1 MQENPMDNAVY
12 VKLKGIVIQD
22 LLKDPHRA
30 QFHERELK
38 TEDLTPEYRR
48 AVEEALAELRAAQ
61 REGRAGV
68 PLADER
74 SS

>member
-1 MQENPMDNAVY
+1 MDNAVY

-48 AVEEALAELRAAQ
+48 AVQEALAELRAAQ
-61 REGRAGV
+61 R
-68 PLADER
+68 
-74 SS
+74 SSGASVAMAQPQRK

>member
-1 MQENPMDNAVY
+1 MDNAVY

-61 REGRAGV
+61 RSRGAAAAAAQTQRK
-68 PLADER
+68 
-74 SS
+74 

>member
-1 MQENPMDNAVY
+1 MDNAVY

-61 REGRAGV
+61 RSARESGATAQPQRK
-68 PLADER
+68 
-74 SS
+74 

>member
-1 MQENPMDNAVY
+1 MDNAVY

-48 AVEEALAELRAAQ
+48 AVEEALEELKGK
-61 REGRAGV
+61 EV
-68 PLADER
+68 
-74 SS
+74 